1 MHEQYSFFY
10 AVHVGYVEMKAV
22 RPKNARANVVVVVV
36 SVLLALIR
44 KGFNFQPNCISG

>member
-22 RPKNARANVVVVVV
+22 RPKNARANVVVAVVV

-44 KGFNFQPNCISG
+44 K